1 MRLINILVV
10 VEIKN
15 KKIKQLVSFVICF
28 VVMAVIAVVRDGQ
41 ILGHKMRVMPG
52 DSIAKNVAVDT
63 MYQTMNNVTVIN
75 TTSLAKDV
83 TGFGG
88 TVPLEIYLKDGK
100 ILKIKALKNH
110 ETPEFFEQAS
120 KLLTAW
126 NGKSV
131 DEAQQLKV
139 DAISGATFSS
149 RGIIGNVERGLQY
162 AAKNVHEKSFFEK
175 MDLNTKTVAGLI
187 VVLLAAVVPLFY
199 RKKTYRTI
207 QQILNVAVL
216 GFWCGTFISY
226 SLMVGYMSSGVN
238 LWTSL
243 IPVIM
248 LITAFVY
255 PLFGK
260 KYYYCTNVCPCGV
273 LQELAGRVNKRKKLR
288 MSQETAK
295 QLGRFREI
303 LWATLTM
310 LMLLGV
316 GFQWM
321 DYEVFAAFIL
331 QSASVVVLVLA
342 VVVLALSIF
351 IPRPYCRF
359 VCPTGVLF
367 KIAQNS
373 KS

>member
-1 MRLINILVV
+1 M
-10 VEIKN
+10 EIKN

-52 DSIAKNVAVDT
+52 DSIVKNVAVDT
-63 MYQTMNNVTVIN
+63 MYQTKDNVTVIN
-75 TTSLAKDV
+75 TVSLAKDV

-100 ILKIKALKNH
+100 ILEIKALKNH

-255 PLFGK
+255 PWFGK
-260 KYYYCTNVCPCGV
+260 KYYYCTNVCPCGA

>member
-1 MRLINILVV
+1 M
-10 VEIKN
+10 EIKN

-28 VVMAVIAVVRDGQ
+28 VVIAVIAVVRDGQ

-63 MYQTMNNVTVIN
+63 MYHTKDNVTVIN
-75 TTSLAKDV
+75 TASLAKDV

-260 KYYYCTNVCPCGV
+260 KYYYCTNVCPCGAF
-273 LQELAGRVNKRKKLR
+273 QELAGKVNKRKKLR

>member
-1 MRLINILVV
+1 
-10 VEIKN
+10 
-15 KKIKQLVSFVICF
+15 
-28 VVMAVIAVVRDGQ
+28 
-41 ILGHKMRVMPG
+41 
-52 DSIAKNVAVDT
+52 
-63 MYQTMNNVTVIN
+63 
-75 TTSLAKDV
+75 
-83 TGFGG
+83 
-88 TVPLEIYLKDGK
+88 
-100 ILKIKALKNH
+100 
-110 ETPEFFEQAS
+110 
-120 KLLTAW
+120 
-126 NGKSV
+126 
-131 DEAQQLKV
+131 
-139 DAISGATFSS
+139 
-149 RGIIGNVERGLQY
+149 
-162 AAKNVHEKSFFEK
+162 
-175 MDLNTKTVAGLI
+175 
-187 VVLLAAVVPLFY
+187 
-199 RKKTYRTI
+199 
-207 QQILNVAVL
+207 
-216 GFWCGTFISY
+216 
-226 SLMVGYMSSGVN
+226 MVGYMSRGLT

-260 KYYYCTNVCPCGV
+260 KYYYCTNVCPCGA
-273 LQELAGRVNKRKKLR
+273 LQELAGKVNKRKKLR

>member
-1 MRLINILVV
+1 M
-10 VEIKN
+10 EIKN
-15 KKIKQLVSFVICF
+15 KKIKQLISFVICF

-63 MYQTMNNVTVIN
+63 MYHTKDNVTVIN

-226 SLMVGYMSSGVN
+226 SLMVGYMSIYG
-238 LWTSL
+238 LRLSL
-243 IPVIM
+243 S
-248 LITAFVY
+248 L
-255 PLFGK
+255 
-260 KYYYCTNVCPCGV
+260 C
-273 LQELAGRVNKRKKLR
+273 
-288 MSQETAK
+288 
-295 QLGRFREI
+295 
-303 LWATLTM
+303 
-310 LMLLGV
+310 
-316 GFQWM
+316 
-321 DYEVFAAFIL
+321 
-331 QSASVVVLVLA
+331 
-342 VVVLALSIF
+342 
-351 IPRPYCRF
+351 
-359 VCPTGVLF
+359 
-367 KIAQNS
+367 
-373 KS
+373 

>member
-15 KKIKQLVSFVICF
+15 KKIKQLISFVICF

-52 DSIAKNVAVDT
+52 DSIARNVAVDT
-63 MYQTMNNVTVIN
+63 MYHTKDNVTVIN

-126 NGKSV
+126 NGKFV

-175 MDLNTKTVAGLI
+175 IDLNTKTVAGLI

-226 SLMVGYMSSGVN
+226 ALMVGYLANGVN
-238 LWTSL
+238 VWASL
-243 IPVIM
+243 IPIM
-248 LITAFVY
+248 MLVTAFIY

-260 KYYYCTNVCPCGV
+260 KNYYCTNICPCGS
-273 LQELAGRVNKRKKLR
+273 LQELAGKINKRHRWR
-288 MSQETAK
+288 MSTEVAQA
-295 QLGRFREI
+295 LSRFREI
-303 LWATLTM
+303 LWAVLLM
-310 LMLLGV
+310 LMLLDV
-316 GFQWM
+316 TFKWM
-321 DYEVFAAFIL
+321 DYEIFSAFII
-331 QSASVVVLVLA
+331 QSASWCVLVLGI
-342 VVVLALSIF
+342 VFLILSF
-351 IPRPYCRF
+351 FVPRPYCRF
-359 VCPTGVLF
+359 LCPTGTLF
-367 KIAQNS
+367 KVAQNS
-373 KS
+373 KL

>member
-1 MRLINILVV
+1 M
-10 VEIKN
+10 
-15 KKIKQLVSFVICF
+15 
-28 VVMAVIAVVRDGQ
+28 
-41 ILGHKMRVMPG
+41 
-52 DSIAKNVAVDT
+52 
-63 MYQTMNNVTVIN
+63 
-75 TTSLAKDV
+75 
-83 TGFGG
+83 
-88 TVPLEIYLKDGK
+88 
-100 ILKIKALKNH
+100 KIKALKNH

-238 LWTSL
+238 LWASL

-260 KYYYCTNVCPCGV
+260 NTIIVRCVSLVGHFRSWLEESISAKVENEPGNSQAIWDAFAKYYGPH
-273 LQELAGRVNKRKKLR
+273 LR
-288 MSQETAK
+288 
-295 QLGRFREI
+295 
-303 LWATLTM
+303 
-310 LMLLGV
+310 
-316 GFQWM
+316 
-321 DYEVFAAFIL
+321 
-331 QSASVVVLVLA
+331 
-342 VVVLALSIF
+342 
-351 IPRPYCRF
+351 C
-359 VCPTGVLF
+359 
-367 KIAQNS
+367 
-373 KS
+373 